1 MVLFLNK
8 IGSKVAGLLGVMA
21 IREREEMNIWAGL
34 RGPSR
39 QVTVGPLSD
48 DHELVR
54 KSPNEVRQLPEAA
67 LGT

>member
-1 MVLFLNK
+1 MVLFLNG

-21 IREREEMNIWAGL
+21 IREREEMKVWAGL

-39 QVTVGPLSD
+39 QVAVPPSPD

-54 KSPNEVRQLPEAA
+54 KSPTEVRQFPEAA
-67 LGT
+67 LRT